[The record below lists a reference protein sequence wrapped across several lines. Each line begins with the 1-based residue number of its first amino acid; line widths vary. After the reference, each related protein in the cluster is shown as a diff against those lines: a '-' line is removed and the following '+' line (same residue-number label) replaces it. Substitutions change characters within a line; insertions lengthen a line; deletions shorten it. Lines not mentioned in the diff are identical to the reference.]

1 MAAAGRATSCRKT
14 PDGASGRPVAGARG
28 VKWPF
33 AWLALG
39 VGLLLALVLLQTG
52 AMGPEG
58 GRSLPLLTQLILT
71 EFGFFLAAIG
81 AATGIRRLMAG
92 GFNLALFI
100 AVAGCGLLMPGFLW
114 LGLRLW
120 PGGGA

>member
-1 MAAAGRATSCRKT
+1 MSSCRKT
-14 PDGASGRPVAGARG
+14 PDAASGRSFAGAPG
-28 VKWPF
+28 LKWPF

-52 AMGPEG
+52 AMGPET

-81 AATGIRRLMAG
+81 AATGIRRLMTG

-100 AVAGCGLLMPGFLW
+100 AVAGCGLLVPGFLW